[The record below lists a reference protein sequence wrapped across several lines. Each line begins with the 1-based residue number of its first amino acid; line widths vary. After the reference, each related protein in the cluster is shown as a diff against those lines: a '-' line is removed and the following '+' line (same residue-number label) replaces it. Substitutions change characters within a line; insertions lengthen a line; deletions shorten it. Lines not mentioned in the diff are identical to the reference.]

1 MWYGKCPDDFEIEQY
16 YYGQLPF
23 LKSLLVKAHIKR
35 CSRCSHLVADVERFD
50 KVLLSVPV
58 VESPKELPDLVMQRI
73 REMDYGFGLSSESSL
88 DAEYKTVLLSSDDE
102 KRSSGTVVFSP
113 KTLWA
118 AATLLVII
126 GVAFRHTLGGYGL
139 TGRGTY
145 IMGWSDIEALWEI
158 LKSNALLT
166 TLNQIIGAL
175 RVDTISTLRVL
186 AGSLP
191 NEVFNVLLCG
201 CIIVAF
207 CIRKVFSTRSGG
219 CKHEKTL

>member
-1 MWYGKCPDDFEIEQY
+1 MWCGKCPDDSEIEQF

-23 LKSLLVKAHIKR
+23 LKSLLVKAHIRR
-35 CSRCSHLVADVERFD
+35 CSRCTHLVADVERFD

-73 REMDYGFGLSSESSL
+73 REMDCGFGLSSESSL
-88 DAEYKTVLLSSDDE
+88 DPEYETVLVSSDDE
-102 KRSSGTVVFSP
+102 KRSSTTVVFSP
-113 KTLWA
+113 KMLWA
-118 AATLLVII
+118 GATLLVII
-126 GVAFRHTLGGYGL
+126 GVAFRQVLGGYGL
-139 TGRGTY
+139 TGRGTH
-145 IMGWSDIEALWEI
+145 IMGWSDIEALWGI

-191 NEVFNVLLCG
+191 NEVFNVLLSG

-207 CIRKVFSTRSGG
+207 CIRKVFFKRSGG
-219 CKHEKTL
+219 CKHEETL